1 MMRDVTDRDFDY
13 VVAQARMPVLV
24 EFWKPGCGSCRA
36 LMRELEKLES
46 DVSGRVLILKMNV
59 EENFQIPAELDV
71 SSLPVLA
78 LYREGA
84 FERFIGGLGTREEIL
99 TQLSLGYKVLQVRP
113 SFSMRRS
120 ASTGPQDPAW
130 YSGNHRNPCLC
141 HPSRIL
147 VIQAQEAST
156 ASRRMNR
163 EASPAMTSRSN
174 RS

>member
-1 MMRDVTDRDFDY
+1 M
-13 VVAQARMPVLV
+13 LV

-78 LYREGA
+78 LYREGE

-99 TQLSLGYKVLQVRP
+99 KQLSL
-113 SFSMRRS
+113 
-120 ASTGPQDPAW
+120 
-130 YSGNHRNPCLC
+130 
-141 HPSRIL
+141 
-147 VIQAQEAST
+147 E
-156 ASRRMNR
+156 
-163 EASPAMTSRSN
+163 
-174 RS
+174 

>member
-13 VVAQARMPVLV
+13 VVSQARMPVLV

-36 LMRELEKLES
+36 LMRELEKLEP

-78 LYREGA
+78 LYREGE

-99 TQLSLGYKVLQVRP
+99 KQLPL
-113 SFSMRRS
+113 
-120 ASTGPQDPAW
+120 
-130 YSGNHRNPCLC
+130 
-141 HPSRIL
+141 
-147 VIQAQEAST
+147 E
-156 ASRRMNR
+156 
-163 EASPAMTSRSN
+163 
-174 RS
+174 